1 MAWYNKNKL
10 RIQELE
16 KINNEIEN
24 ENFRLKE
31 EILHLK
37 EENSN
42 INNKCQ
48 YLEKDVETLSEWI
61 TDDGLYNFDLK
72 LKNAQ
77 LRFLNVLI
85 EIKAKKE
92 LAETKASIK
101 EQVKK
106 SNSKLKKKQKI
117 LQEIKSQIIEFD
129 DQVLYQDFGL
139 YTPMYELM
147 YSSEYKEKILECRN
161 KQKLMVKEKHATI
174 GGENWCVN
182 NSRRRGKQM
191 INRNIKLLIR
201 CFNNECDTLISK
213 VKFNNYYSIQE
224 RIERTF
230 TLLNELTS
238 TLFVEINEEYL
249 NLKLEELS
257 LCYEYENKKN
267 EEKEQRRIQR
277 EKEREQAKLLK
288 EIEEA
293 RKKIQKEQTHYT
305 TQLKFLNDQIEIESN
320 SERLEF
326 LLQKKND
333 VEKNLIDLDIALK
346 DVDYREAN
354 QKAGYVYVISNIGA
368 FGNDVYKIGMTRR
381 LNPQDRI
388 DELGGASVPFKFDIH
403 AMIFSDDAPA
413 LEAALHR
420 AFENRKVNMANG
432 RKEFFNVTLD
442 EIKKVINANY
452 DKTVDFIDIP
462 PAQQYRESL
471 KLKEKITD

>member
-147 YSSEYKEKILECRN
+147 YSSEYKEKIL
-161 KQKLMVKEKHATI
+161 KGKTI
-174 GGENWCVN
+174 
-182 NSRRRGKQM
+182 
-191 INRNIKLLIR
+191 
-201 CFNNECDTLISK
+201 D
-213 VKFNNYYSIQE
+213 
-224 RIERTF
+224 
-230 TLLNELTS
+230 
-238 TLFVEINEEYL
+238 INEKNVVVLPDKILMNDKSYDLKGYL
-249 NLKLEELS
+249 GKNIEFNLYDGEV
-257 LCYEYENKKN
+257 Y
-267 EEKEQRRIQR
+267 
-277 EKEREQAKLLK
+277 LLK
-288 EIEEA
+288 YSA
-293 RKKIQKEQTHYT
+293 
-305 TQLKFLNDQIEIESN
+305 
-320 SERLEF
+320 
-326 LLQKKND
+326 
-333 VEKNLIDLDIALK
+333 
-346 DVDYREAN
+346 
-354 QKAGYVYVISNIGA
+354 
-368 FGNDVYKIGMTRR
+368 
-381 LNPQDRI
+381 
-388 DELGGASVPFKFDIH
+388 
-403 AMIFSDDAPA
+403 
-413 LEAALHR
+413 
-420 AFENRKVNMANG
+420 KV
-432 RKEFFNVTLD
+432 F
-442 EIKKVINANY
+442 
-452 DKTVDFIDIP
+452 
-462 PAQQYRESL
+462 
-471 KLKEKITD
+471 